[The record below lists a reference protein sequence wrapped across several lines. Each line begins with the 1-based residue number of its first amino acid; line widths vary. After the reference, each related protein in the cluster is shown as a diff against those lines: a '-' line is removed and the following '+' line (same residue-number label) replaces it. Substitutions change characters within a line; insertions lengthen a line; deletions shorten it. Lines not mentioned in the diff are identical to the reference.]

1 MADKSSG
8 RDACRMIT
16 GYCHCCSSSLLA
28 DIVIIALVVRKE
40 VVVDVDVERL

>member
-16 GYCHCCSSSLLA
+16 GYCCDCSSSLLD

-40 VVVDVDVERL
+40 VIVVVDVERL